1 MNLSLPSETIFHVI
15 ESTIK
20 EYRKFAQKNISEK
33 IPNMTVD
40 QGLVLLFLNEHPDL
54 NQKEIAE
61 LVFKDNASMTRMI
74 NTMVQKKYLQRSM
87 NPEDRRRYKL
97 EITEKGKKV
106 LKILPPII
114 HHNRNSSLKGITKNE
129 LNQLEIILNKIRTNC
144 AKKHSVMKNIRKST
158 LVTVLFLIPFISQLN
173 AQQNIE
179 LLTAKEQ
186 QTVVDSI
193 GSKLNANYVFPEI
206 AEKMV
211 SNIESKLGNG
221 NYTSILDPQ
230 EFAAK
235 LTDDIQSISNDKHL
249 RVTFAPD
256 QIAEQQQTVNAED
269 SIAYLN
275 RYVNNMKR
283 NNFGFK
289 EVKIMAGNIGYLD
302 LRSFSSVEYAGETA
316 VSAMNFL
323 SNADAII
330 IDLRNNGGGSPAMIQ
345 LITSYLFGNEPIH
358 LNNFFW
364 RPSNQNS
371 QTWTLPYVS
380 GTRSPDTPVYVL
392 TSSGTFS
399 AAEEF
404 SYNLKHL
411 ERATLVGETTGGGAH
426 PGGPVM
432 ATDRFM
438 VWVPTGRAINPI
450 TNTNWESTGVSPHIE
465 TPASDALDV
474 AYMEAL
480 ALLTKN
486 NKDEGLQAF
495 YEWPLAELKLKT
507 NPVNLDVKTLKS
519 FIGIY
524 GPRKITF
531 ENGQLFY
538 QRGGGTKY
546 ELLPYSNNE
555 FLLKGFDSFRILFL
569 AEGNRVT
576 ALQGLY
582 DNGSTDKN
590 AKE

>member
-1 MNLSLPSETIFHVI
+1 MKATS
-15 ESTIK
+15 
-20 EYRKFAQKNISEK
+20 KF
-33 IPNMTVD
+33 
-40 QGLVLLFLNEHPDL
+40 
-54 NQKEIAE
+54 
-61 LVFKDNASMTRMI
+61 
-74 NTMVQKKYLQRSM
+74 
-87 NPEDRRRYKL
+87 
-97 EITEKGKKV
+97 
-106 LKILPPII
+106 
-114 HHNRNSSLKGITKNE
+114 
-129 LNQLEIILNKIRTNC
+129 
-144 AKKHSVMKNIRKST
+144 T
-158 LVTVLFLIPFISQLN
+158 LVTVSFLILLTSQLN
-173 AQQNIE
+173 AQQEAE

-193 GSKLNANYVFPEI
+193 GSKLNATYVFPEI
-206 AEKMV
+206 AKKMV
-211 SNIESKLGNG
+211 SSIESKLRNG
-221 NYTSILDPQ
+221 NYKSILDPQ
-230 EFAAK
+230 EFATI
-235 LTDDIQSISNDKHL
+235 LTVDIQAISNDKHL

-256 QIAEQQQTVNAED
+256 QITQQQQMVTAED

-275 RYVNNMKR
+275 SYVNNMKR

-289 EVKIMAGNIGYLD
+289 EVKVMAGNIGYLD
-302 LRSFSSVEYAGETA
+302 LRSFSDVEYAGETA

-345 LITSYLFGNEPIH
+345 LITSYLFGSEPVH

-371 QTWTLPYVS
+371 QTWTLPHVS
-380 GTRSPDTPVYVL
+380 GNRNPDTPVYIL

-426 PGGPVM
+426 PGGSVV

-438 VWVPTGRAINPI
+438 IWVPTGRAINPI
-450 TNTNWESTGVSPHIE
+450 TNTNWEGTGVSPHIM
-465 TPASDALDV
+465 TPAAEALDV

-480 ALLTKN
+480 TLLTKN

-507 NPVNLDVKTLKS
+507 NPVTLDAKTLKS
-519 FIGIY
+519 FTGIY

-555 FLLKGFDSFRILFL
+555 FILKGFDSFRIRFL
-569 AEGNRVT
+569 TEGNRIN

-582 DNGSTDKN
+582 DNGTTDKN
-590 AKE
+590 VKGKE